1 MSVSEVNTLVLN
13 NIMPDAK
20 NSNRGYSCECHI
32 GLNFEGEGETC
43 TRIGFDNVM

>member
-1 MSVSEVNTLVLN
+1 MQ
-13 NIMPDAK
+13 

-43 TRIGFDNVM
+43 TRIGFDNVMWSEIQNGAYNLCS